1 MAKRQTATK
10 REITCT
16 HCEHVSEVS
25 ARAMSAA
32 CPKCNKRLDL
42 EDHKI
47 QRYHAVR
54 ELVTCG
60 AVVIEKKGHVPAPI
74 RAESLQVLG
83 KVNGDVRVLRS
94 VHIGKTGSITGDI
107 VAPILTVDDGGLVDG
122 YLEIGPR
129 KKNKTDESHAGR

>member
-1 MAKRQTATK
+1 MAKRQTTVK
-10 REITCT
+10 RQVTCT

-60 AVVIEKKGHVPAPI
+60 TVTIEKKGHVPAPI
-74 RAESLQVLG
+74 RAESLEVQG
-83 KVNGDVRVLRS
+83 KVNGDVRVLRR
-94 VHIGKTGSITGDI
+94 VHIGKTGSIVGDI
-107 VAPILTVDDGGLVDG
+107 VAPTLTVDDGGTVDG
-122 YLEIGPR
+122 YLDIGP
-129 KKNKTDESHAGR
+129 KKKRPEMVED